1 MILDSP
7 GRDLKLIEIPFE
19 TDDVGPIK
27 GRVKS
32 RPEDF
37 LVDEEPAYE
46 LCGNGDHLY
55 IQVEKKGWSMERL
68 LLHLREALDLSQAE
82 IGYAGLKDKHA
93 VTRQW
98 LSVPARC
105 EERLAKVDCGAVRLL
120 ATNRHTNKLRTGHL
134 RGNRFN
140 ILLRG
145 ASAEHVEAVRA
156 VTSRLAERGM
166 VNIFGNQRFGQN
178 LESARVGRDVVAGA
192 MKISAMSRMKRK
204 FSISSIQSY
213 LFNLYVRERMELESM
228 RRVFAGDIMKK
239 RDTGG
244 LFMAEDVVE
253 VQARL
258 DAGQLVVTGPIF
270 GRKMVQ
276 AGGEAGRLEIATM
289 ARIGMNH
296 YSFDSFH
303 SYGAGTRRPLLIFP
317 EEMEVEACK
326 RGIRLRFFLPK
337 GCYATVLLREVLKRD
352 V

>member
-7 GRDLKLIEIPFE
+7 GRDLKLIDIPFE
-19 TDDVGPIK
+19 TPDVGAIK
-27 GRVKS
+27 ARVKS
-32 RPEDF
+32 RPDDF
-37 LVDEEPAYE
+37 MVDEEPAYE
-46 LCGNGDHLY
+46 LCGKGDHLY

-68 LLHLREALDLSQAE
+68 LLHLREALDVSQAE

-105 EERLAKVDCGAVRLL
+105 EERLSKVDNGAVRLL
-120 ATNRHTNKLRTGHL
+120 DTNRHTNKLRTGHL

-145 ASAEHVEAVRA
+145 AAQEQVEAVRT
-156 VTSRLAERGM
+156 VTDQVVARGL

-178 LESARVGRDVVAGA
+178 LESARVGRDVVAGV
-192 MKISAMSRMKRK
+192 MRISAMSRMKRK

-213 LFNLYVRERMELESM
+213 LFNLYVRERMALDRLRQVM
-228 RRVFAGDIMKK
+228 AGDIMKK

-244 LFMAEDVVE
+244 LFVAEDVSE

-276 AGGEAGRLEIATM
+276 AGGEAGQLEIAAM
-289 ARIGMNH
+289 AQIGMNH

-303 SYGAGTRRPLLIFP
+303 SYGAGTRRALLTFP
-317 EEMEVEACK
+317 EDMEVEACK
-326 RGIRLRFFLPK
+326 SGIRLRFFLPK